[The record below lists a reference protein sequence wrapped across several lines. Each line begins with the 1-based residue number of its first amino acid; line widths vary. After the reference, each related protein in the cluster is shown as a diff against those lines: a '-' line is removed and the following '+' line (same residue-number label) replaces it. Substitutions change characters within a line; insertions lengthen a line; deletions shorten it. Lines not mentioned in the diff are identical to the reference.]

1 MLTVHEALQLPAFIQ
16 AKVVAGQNGLARQI
30 TSAYMIDRPD
40 ARYEWGRAGALLLT
54 TGFGLKDNQ
63 PCQEAF
69 IPKLVELG
77 FAAVVISTEYYLP
90 EIPRLICEAANKWSF
105 PIIYTSWD
113 VVLIDML
120 EAISDQ
126 VVNRDYTL
134 LQKATRI
141 HKRLTNL
148 ILQGGTLSDVAE
160 TLAKVG
166 KRSITIEG
174 VGGRILAEARCG
186 RVDEELPHRVQLGY
200 TSPKMSKRLLEI
212 GVYQQLQTKMIP
224 VRVEPMPDLGMSQAR
239 LVAPIMIE
247 HQIHGYIWLI
257 SGKCAL
263 TELDEMALAHG
274 ATVAALL
281 ISKEQAVREAEEK
294 QQSSFFEK
302 LLNQGS
308 TYSTIF
314 AEQALRLGYRLDTSH
329 QVLFIR
335 ATPVTGC
342 PRSLA
347 NVVNEWLREQGD
359 CALIVWRDKGLVVL
373 IESRSDES
381 GQRQAQKMIADL
393 SHPTSPILIGLG
405 CTFSHKD
412 SNDATLQES
421 YEQAREA
428 AAIGERF
435 GKEEGIMA
443 FWELGFLHWLY
454 HLPAKQR
461 RQNSYMKHIKMLAAY
476 DKQRQTSLIRTLET
490 FLEHGGSVTESA
502 HILYIHRNTLSHRV
516 NRIKDLCGLDLREP
530 LERFNLYL
538 AVKSYRLH
546 GISDQWAVSSE

>member
-1 MLTVHEALQLPAFIQ
+1 MLTVHEALQLPAFVEAQ
-16 AKVVAGQNGLARQI
+16 VVAGQSGLGRQI

-54 TGFGLKDNQ
+54 TGFGLKDN
-63 PCQEAF
+63 PESQEAF

-77 FAAVVISTEYYLP
+77 FAAVVISRGSYLP
-90 EIPRLICEAANKWSF
+90 EIPHLICEAANKLSF
-105 PIIYTSWD
+105 PIIETPWD
-113 VVLIDML
+113 VVLIEIL
-120 EAISDQ
+120 EAISGQ
-126 VVNRDYTL
+126 VVNRDYAL

-148 ILQGGTLSDVAE
+148 ILRGGTLSDVAE

-166 KRSITIEG
+166 RHSITIEG

-186 RVDEELPHRVQLGY
+186 PVDEGRVRHMEY
-200 TSPKMSKRLLEI
+200 TSPEMGKRLLEI
-212 GVYQQLQTKMIP
+212 GVYQQLQTKMRA

-239 LVAPIMIE
+239 LVAPIMID

-257 SGKCAL
+257 SGNRAL

-281 ISKEQAVREAEEK
+281 ISKEQAIREVKEK
-294 QQSSFFEK
+294 QKGRFFEQ
-302 LLNQGS
+302 LLSQGS
-308 TYSTIF
+308 IYSATF
-314 AEQALRLGYRLDTSH
+314 AEQALRLGYRLNASH

-347 NVVNEWLREQGD
+347 NVVNKWFREQGD
-359 CALIVWRDKGLVVL
+359 CVLIVWRDKGLVVL

-381 GQRQAQKMIADL
+381 GRRQAKKIIAEL

-412 SNDATLQES
+412 PNDATLQES

-428 AAIGERF
+428 AAIGEQL
-435 GKEEGIMA
+435 GKEEGVIA
-443 FWELGFLHWLY
+443 FSELGLLHWIY

-461 RQNSYMKHIKMLAAY
+461 TENSYMQHIKTLAAY
-476 DKQRQTSLIRTLET
+476 DKRRRTELVKTLET
-490 FLEHGGSVTESA
+490 YLEHGGSVTETA
-502 HILYIHRNTLSHRV
+502 KALYIHRNTLLHRV
-516 NRIKDLCGLDLREP
+516 NRIKKLCGLDLREP
-530 LERFNLYL
+530 LERLNLYL

-546 GISDQWAVSSE
+546 GN